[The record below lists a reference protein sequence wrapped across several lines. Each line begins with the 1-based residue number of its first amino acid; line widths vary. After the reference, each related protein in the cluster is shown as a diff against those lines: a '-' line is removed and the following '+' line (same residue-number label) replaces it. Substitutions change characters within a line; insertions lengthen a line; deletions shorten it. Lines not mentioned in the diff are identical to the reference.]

1 MIREN
6 IENALK
12 GLRDVIYEEV
22 RKELKENGP
31 VDINVQI
38 PCDIDEDRYHTTTL
52 TKVFLDEEN
61 NVTVASTDDLD
72 GEESTD
78 DLIMYSVDEMLKI
91 VAAI

>member
-6 IENALK
+6 INDALE
-12 GLRDVIYEEV
+12 GLREVIYEEV

-31 VDINVQI
+31 VDINVEI

-52 TKVFLDEEN
+52 TKVFLNEEN
-61 NVTVASTDDLD
+61 NVMVASTDDLD

>member
-1 MIREN
+1 MIRQN
-6 IENALK
+6 IEDALK

-31 VDINVQI
+31 VDINVEI
-38 PCDIDEDRYHTTTL
+38 PCTIDEDRYHTTTL

-61 NVTVASTDDLD
+61 NVMVASTDDLY
-72 GEESTD
+72 GVESVD
-78 DLIMYSVDEMLKI
+78 DLSLYSVDEMLKI